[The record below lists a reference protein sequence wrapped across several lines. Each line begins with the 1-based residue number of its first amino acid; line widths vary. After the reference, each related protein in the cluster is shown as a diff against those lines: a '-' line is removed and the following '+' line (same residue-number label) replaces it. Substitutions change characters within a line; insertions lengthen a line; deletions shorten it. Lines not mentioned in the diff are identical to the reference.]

1 MLKNVRAITFGAPCN
16 LKITRHDFHH
26 SILLPSL
33 HQNSNSAE
41 GVSTVLS
48 SQRKQFSSL
57 YRQYCKNKPTSDDF
71 IGEHKVDKNKF
82 ILDCQRSSGHP
93 LPLSTYLLKHIQ
105 RITKY
110 QLLLKELIKHCPTE
124 QSLQHV
130 QTALT
135 SMMGLLTRIYAS
147 MEHLVLLGYSG
158 DCLGSLRLKTEATI
172 SIFHRAKA
180 GAKTANSGR
189 KKGNEQEMH
198 LLYFDG
204 GILLCDLQTTT
215 TTQDCQY
222 FIHKFCI
229 PVESLGFAKNSRNSN
244 ERFEIWDTKSG
255 NSAKYCFVIKISNE
269 DIRKMLIR
277 KLSKKLL

>member
-1 MLKNVRAITFGAPCN
+1 MMGLLAQINASMEQLKLLDYSGALN
-16 LKITRHDFHH
+16 LGSLRLRTEFTV
-26 SILLPSL
+26 SIFYRSK
-33 HQNSNSAE
+33 SA
-41 GVSTVLS
+41 GA
-48 SQRKQFSSL
+48 
-57 YRQYCKNKPTSDDF
+57 
-71 IGEHKVDKNKF
+71 
-82 ILDCQRSSGHP
+82 
-93 LPLSTYLLKHIQ
+93 
-105 RITKY
+105 
-110 QLLLKELIKHCPTE
+110 KELIKHCPTE